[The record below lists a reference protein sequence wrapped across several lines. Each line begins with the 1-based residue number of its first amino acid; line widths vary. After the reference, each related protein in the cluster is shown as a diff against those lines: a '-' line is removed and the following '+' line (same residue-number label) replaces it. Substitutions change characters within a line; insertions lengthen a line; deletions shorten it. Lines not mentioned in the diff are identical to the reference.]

1 MKQFELNQN
10 VLDGPGARRII
21 KMYNKLARTL
31 VAFEYLW
38 HQAWVQSIDQAKSGL
53 QATLIIRHPEDQKL
67 YVNFDLELLQLV
79 REAKCL
85 DRMGVEVPES
95 AKIILFQEDKL
106 KSYYNDLHWAL
117 NEYDRVV
124 SMVIPVT
131 AMVLR
136 PHFNDMEAE
145 LRPGMVTLTWTSM
158 NIDSY
163 KAHVHHGLKRLEQ
176 LVTGINDVI
185 EHRIENNLKV
195 VSRTRLVDLPDDQSF
210 TVDDFVHNQHDHIEV
225 EVDVLTGK
233 NLEIEAAVDDLVR
246 TATDPDV
253 LCRMYE
259 GWAPWV

>member
-1 MKQFELNQN
+1 MSVPHRFELNQN

-38 HQAWVQSIDQAKSGL
+38 HQAWVSSIDQAKSGL

-145 LRPGMVTLTWTSM
+145 LRPGAYLGVSSPGMM
-158 NIDSY
+158 AGGRFFFAEEADSDRVG
-163 KAHVHHGLKRLEQ
+163 ARRGGSE
-176 LVTGINDVI
+176 G
-185 EHRIENNLKV
+185 EH
-195 VSRTRLVDLPDDQSF
+195 S
-210 TVDDFVHNQHDHIEV
+210 
-225 EVDVLTGK
+225 
-233 NLEIEAAVDDLVR
+233 
-246 TATDPDV
+246 
-253 LCRMYE
+253 
-259 GWAPWV
+259 

>member
-1 MKQFELNQN
+1 MRQFELNQN

-106 KSYYNDLHWAL
+106 KAYYNDLHWAL

-136 PHFNDMEAE
+136 PHFNDMEA
-145 LRPGMVTLTWTSM
+145 
-158 NIDSY
+158 
-163 KAHVHHGLKRLEQ
+163 
-176 LVTGINDVI
+176 
-185 EHRIENNLKV
+185 
-195 VSRTRLVDLPDDQSF
+195 
-210 TVDDFVHNQHDHIEV
+210 
-225 EVDVLTGK
+225 
-233 NLEIEAAVDDLVR
+233 
-246 TATDPDV
+246 
-253 LCRMYE
+253 
-259 GWAPWV
+259 